1 MASGY
6 AHMLS
11 NAASIIVAVG
21 GAIVITRQ
29 VRKPAWF
36 IGRLVVRGMN
46 FSHAELRSWGLNLAS
61 IAGNATILDVGCGG
75 GGTIA
80 ALAAAGAGRKVYG
93 VDFSDASV
101 AVARATNARLI
112 EEGRVSV
119 QQGNVSALPFEPDTF
134 DVVTAFETHFYW
146 PDLPA
151 NVKEIQRVLKPG
163 GQVAIVAEVYRGRT
177 MDWLYR
183 PAMALLKTTYL
194 TLEEHKGL
202 LVNAGYVDV
211 DVIAER
217 SKGWMCAIGRKPS
230 N

>member
-6 AHMLS
+6 AHLLS
-11 NAASIIVAVG
+11 NAASIIFAVG
-21 GAIVITRQ
+21 GVVVITRQ

-36 IGRLVVRGMN
+36 VGRLVVRGMN
-46 FSHAELRSWGLNLAS
+46 LSHAELRSWGLGLVS
-61 IAGNATILDVGCGG
+61 IGENATILDVGCGG

-112 EEGRVSV
+112 EEGRVGV
-119 QQGNVSALPFEPDTF
+119 QAGNVSALPFEPNTF

-151 NVKEIQRVLKPG
+151 SVKEIQRVLKPG

-183 PAMALLKTTYL
+183 PAMALLNTTYL
-194 TLEEHKGL
+194 TLDEHKEL

-211 DVIAER
+211 DVIDER
-217 SKGWMCAIGRKPS
+217 SKGWMCAIGRKPH

>member
-1 MASGY
+1 MTPEY
-6 AHMLS
+6 AHILS
-11 NAASIIVAVG
+11 KAASVIFAVG
-21 GAIVITRQ
+21 GIVIVTRQ

-36 IGRLVVRGMN
+36 IGRLLVRGMN
-46 FSHAELRSWGLNLAS
+46 VSHAGLRSWGLGRVS

-93 VDFSDASV
+93 VDFSAASV
-101 AVARATNARLI
+101 AVARETNARLI
-112 EEGRVSV
+112 EAGRVGV
-119 QQGNVSALPFEPDTF
+119 QEGNVSALPFEPNTF
-134 DVVTAFETHFYW
+134 DLVTAFETHFYW

-163 GQVAIVAEVYRGRT
+163 GQVAIVAEVYRGRR

-183 PAMALLKTTYL
+183 PAMGLLRTTYL
-194 TLEEHKGL
+194 TLDEHREL

-217 SKGWMCAIGRKPS
+217 SKGWMCAIGRKPNS
-230 N
+230 